1 MDLKDMPL
9 FGALTRNMAWLN
21 RRQRVL
27 AQNVANAD
35 TPGYRARDLEKLDFS
50 AELGRLSGH
59 GVRLAKTDPRHL
71 GSSAAAGGPA
81 KIVKISTE
89 DATPTGNTV
98 NLPEEMMKMNET
110 QVSYGLMTTLYNKNL
125 GLLRIAL
132 GRGK

>member
-1 MDLKDMPL
+1 MSLDSIPMFAILKDKMNWHQ
-9 FGALTRNMAWLN
+9 TRQNL
-21 RRQRVL
+21 L

-35 TPGYRARDLEKLDFS
+35 TPGYRARDLEKPDFS

-71 GSSAAAGGPA
+71 GSGGAAGGPA
-81 KIVKISTE
+81 KIVKISAE

-110 QVSYGLMTTLYNKNL
+110 QVGYGLMTTLYNKNL